1 MRSTSGPGSER
12 ALVRSTS
19 GPGSDVLLADGAK
32 LWIAG
37 VDTPLTAFKVR
48 TMNFGHAWCTAGIED
63 FGYEIAVPL
72 QCLVAVMQLGNVD
85 FATVLT
91 DPAQAR
97 RAVATHGHKSLLELE
112 KCIAVEAR
120 KAQLPRWVL
129 NTIVSTDVVDG
140 VAIIRGMARAPVDG
154 DDIKYQDA

>member
-1 MRSTSGPGSER
+1 MARQEITTRPRSERALVRSTSGPGSER

-19 GPGSDVLLADGAK
+19 GPGSDALLADGAK

-37 VDTPLTAFKVR
+37 EATPLTAFKVR

-63 FGYEIAVPL
+63 FSYEIAVPL
-72 QCLVAVMQLGNVD
+72 QCLVAVMQSGDAD
-85 FATVLT
+85 FATTLT

-97 RAVATHGHKSLLELE
+97 RAVATHGHQALLELE

-120 KAQLPRWVL
+120 KAQLPRWV
-129 NTIVSTDVVDG
+129 TIQS
-140 VAIIRGMARAPVDG
+140 
-154 DDIKYQDA
+154 